1 MNPFSP
7 ENFFDLDYGPAA
19 GLFQD
24 LEYVWE
30 GVTAL
35 PRYLEK
41 ILRPEILG
49 EVEAGAWLEPGRVRL
64 EAGSR
69 VERGSI
75 IRGPALI
82 GKNTVIRSGAYFR
95 GHVLIGENC
104 VIGWGTELRQVL
116 VLNHSKLPHQNL
128 FFTSLVGNRVQVG
141 GTTHTANF
149 LLGGKEILVRV
160 PLDGRMQSFPTG
172 QTLFGAVVGDD
183 FQIGAQCLLQ
193 PGTIIGRRCRV
204 YPQCSVSGY
213 LPPDSLVRPKSPP
226 FEVISRLPK
235 DSPGPD

>member
-7 ENFFDLDYGPAA
+7 ENFFDLEGSLAA

-30 GVTAL
+30 GVAAL
-35 PRYLEK
+35 PEYLEK

-49 EVEAGAWLEPGRVRL
+49 EVEEGAWIEPGRVRL
-64 EAGSR
+64 EEGSR

-75 IRGPALI
+75 IRGPTII
-82 GKNTVIRSGAYFR
+82 GRNTVVRSGAYIR
-95 GHVLIGENC
+95 GHALVGEDC
-104 VIGWGTELRQVL
+104 VIGCGTELRQVM
-116 VLNHSKLPHQNL
+116 VLNRSKLPHQNL

-149 LLGGKEILVRV
+149 LLSGKEVLVRV
-160 PLDGRMQSFPTG
+160 PLNGQQRSFPTG
-172 QTLFGAVVGDD
+172 QTLFGAVIGDD
-183 FQIGAQCLLQ
+183 FQIGVLCLLQ

-204 YPQCSVSGY
+204 YPQSSVSGY
-213 LPPDSLVRPKSPP
+213 LPPDSLVRPKHTPL
-226 FEVISRLPK
+226 EVISLAPK
-235 DSPGPD
+235 G

>member
-1 MNPFSP
+1 
-7 ENFFDLDYGPAA
+7 
-19 GLFQD
+19 
-24 LEYVWE
+24 
-30 GVTAL
+30 
-35 PRYLEK
+35 
-41 ILRPEILG
+41 
-49 EVEAGAWLEPGRVRL
+49 L

-75 IRGPALI
+75 IRGPAII
-82 GKNTVIRSGAYFR
+82 GKNTVIRSGAYLR

-116 VLNHSKLPHQNL
+116 VLNYSKLPHQNL

-149 LLGGKEILVRV
+149 LLGGKEISLRV
-160 PLDGRMQSFPTG
+160 PVNGRRQSFPTG
-172 QTLFGAVVGDD
+172 QTLFGAIVGDD

-226 FEVISRLPK
+226 FEVSSRLPK
-235 DSPGPD
+235 GSSGAD